1 MSIGL
6 VYIALLMV
14 GVVYALIAGALG
26 WLGDLAGGDIHV
38 DAGGHL
44 DAGHAHSISGTIV
57 ATFVTGFG
65 GGGVLAHYLF
75 RWSLVKGLGF
85 AAVAGLALAAAA
97 FGILEAIFKQT
108 QGGSEFASGEMVGRE
123 AEVITPIP
131 ANGVGEVALQMKG
144 QRERA
149 SARTLDGSAV
159 PRGQVVVIDKV
170 TGSTVFVRPRTGS

>member
-6 VYIALLMV
+6 VYIAMLMI

-26 WLGDLAGGDIHV
+26 WLGDLAGGDIHLDV
-38 DAGGHL
+38 GGHL
-44 DAGHAHSISGTIV
+44 TAGDFHPISGTIV

-75 RWSLVKGLGF
+75 KWSLVQGLGF
-85 AAVAGLALAAAA
+85 AAVSGLALAAAA

-108 QGGSEFASGEMVGRE
+108 QAGSEFVSGEMLGRE

-131 ANGVGEVALQMKG
+131 ANGVGEVAVQMKG

-149 SARTLDGSAV
+149 SARTLDGTAV